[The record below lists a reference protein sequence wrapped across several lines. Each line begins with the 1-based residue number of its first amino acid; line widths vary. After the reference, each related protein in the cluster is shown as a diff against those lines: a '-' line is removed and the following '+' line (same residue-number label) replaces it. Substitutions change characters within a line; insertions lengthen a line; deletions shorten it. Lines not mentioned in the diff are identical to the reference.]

1 MTAIRFRLER
11 VRALRE
17 QREDQAKQQLAKAL
31 QRQADGE
38 AQLEQAQADVSA
50 AQATWRGP
58 EELLS
63 ATTLVQRQAYLERVE
78 RKQQQAKDELTRR
91 SADSEQRRRVL
102 TGAAQEHQAL
112 ERLKQK
118 RIAEQQHEQNLAEQ
132 RILDEIAG
140 NQHWRNAA

>member
-31 QRQADGE
+31 VRQADGQ
-38 AQLEQAQADVSA
+38 AQLEQARADVSA
-50 AQATWRGP
+50 AQATWRAP
-58 EELLS
+58 EESLS
-63 ATTLVQRQAYLERVE
+63 AATLVQRQAYLERVE
-78 RKQQQAKDELTRR
+78 HTQQQAKDELTRR
-91 SADSEQRRRVL
+91 SAEAEQRRQIL

-118 RIAEQQHEQNLAEQ
+118 RIAEQRYEQGLAEQ